1 MHCSALDLS
10 LSRKI
15 ATFVTKTS
23 NSLNTMKR
31 IMALLLS
38 LLCLATTLSAQDLDT
53 DDLSAQD
60 LPTLERT
67 FDTFS
72 PDLQDALQTIMPNP
86 ENQSAFLENVRK
98 ALQSE
103 PNNGV
108 AWAYVATIYR
118 MQGKPEQALEAAT
131 KAITLLRA
139 KPARRAMVYS
149 LRSDIYTDLE
159 DGVKALMDLHSAIKD
174 APDTPQLYLKRG
186 NLYASMGQYELAEV
200 DMRKITS
207 LDPENPIGYVGL
219 AAIAMLQ
226 ERHEDA
232 IQNLNEAIKLEPNEG
247 FLYYLR
253 AGSNIKLEHYD
264 EAMDDI
270 IYTIANSLADEDT
283 YSLLNVIAAQAMPTL
298 EAKLKAV
305 ESVSKTGEY
314 LFLIGLAH
322 QNIGDN
328 KGALEYYQQVTER
341 QELTDFVANSIATAY
356 QGIGDYSSALK
367 YIDEAISLDPTDYTY
382 IYTKVQMLSEDGN
395 LRRALAESNKYVSLV
410 PDDADGYYQRAQIKS
425 KSQDLQGSIDDYSK
439 AIELSDTYLWAY
451 IKRADCYTALGRKD
465 AATVD
470 YRKVIEIL
478 QEHDA
483 TDMTMAYAYQS
494 LGEQE
499 QALAAITKCIEE
511 APDNAELYYSISG
524 VYGRMGKTEQALDN
538 LRIALEKGYK
548 DLIYIEDDTDLA
560 ALRDNP
566 QYKALIQQYKEELGY
581 KMRGE

>member
-1 MHCSALDLS
+1 
-10 LSRKI
+10 
-15 ATFVTKTS
+15 
-23 NSLNTMKR
+23 MKR

-38 LLCLATTLSAQDLDT
+38 LVCLATTLSAQEQGT
-53 DDLSAQD
+53 TDLSAQD

-72 PDLQDALQTIMPNP
+72 PDLQDTLGIIMSEP
-86 ENQSAFLENVRK
+86 EDQAAFLEHVQK

-118 MQGKPEQALEAAT
+118 MQRKPEQALEAAT
-131 KAITLLRA
+131 KAITLLQA

-149 LRSDIYTDLE
+149 LRSDIYSDLD

-174 APDTPQLYLKRG
+174 APDTPDLYLKRG
-186 NLYASMGQYELAEV
+186 NLYGAMEQYDLAEV
-200 DMRKITS
+200 DMRKVAS
-207 LDPENPIGYVGL
+207 LDPKNPTGYIGL
-219 AAIAMLQ
+219 AVIAMLQ
-226 ERHEDA
+226 ERQEDA
-232 IQNLNEAIKLEPNEG
+232 IQNLNEAIKVAPDESI
-247 FLYYLR
+247 LYYLR
-253 AGSNIKLEHYD
+253 ANVYIKLEHYN

-283 YSLLNVIAAQAMPTL
+283 YSLLNVIASQAMPTL

-322 QNIGDN
+322 QNIGDY
-328 KGALEYYQQVTER
+328 KGALEYYQKVTER
-341 QELTDFVANSIATAY
+341 RELNDILANNIATAY

-382 IYTKVQMLSEDGN
+382 IYAKAQMLTEDGN

-425 KSQDLQGSIDDYSK
+425 KLQDLQGAIDDYSK
-439 AIELSDTYLWAY
+439 AIELSDTNLWAY

-465 AATVD
+465 AATAD
-470 YRKVIEIL
+470 YRKVIDIL

-483 TDMTMAYAYQS
+483 TDITMAYAYQS

-499 QALAAITKCIEE
+499 QALATIAKCIEG
-511 APDNAELYYSISG
+511 ASDSAELYYSISG

-548 DLIYIEDDTDLA
+548 DLIYIENDTDLA

-566 QYKALIQQYKEELGY
+566 QYKALIQQYKEKLGY
-581 KMRGE
+581 KMPQ

>member
-1 MHCSALDLS
+1 
-10 LSRKI
+10 
-15 ATFVTKTS
+15 
-23 NSLNTMKR
+23 
-31 IMALLLS
+31 MALLLS
-38 LLCLATTLSAQDLDT
+38 LVCLATTLSAQVQGT
-53 DDLSAQD
+53 TDLSAQD

-72 PDLQDALQTIMPNP
+72 PDLQDALGIIMSDP
-86 ENQSAFLENVRK
+86 EDQAAFLENVQK

-118 MQGKPEQALEAAT
+118 MQGKPEQALEAGT
-131 KAITLLRA
+131 KAITLLQA

-159 DGVKALMDLHSAIKD
+159 DAVKALMDLHSAIKD
-174 APDTPQLYLKRG
+174 APDILDLYLKRG
-186 NLYASMGQYELAEV
+186 NLYATMGQYDLAEV
-200 DMRKITS
+200 DMRKIAS
-207 LDPENPIGYVGL
+207 LDTENPTGYVGL
-219 AAIAMLQ
+219 AMIAELQ
-226 ERHEDA
+226 ERYEDA
-232 IQNLNEAIKLEPNEG
+232 IQNLNEAIKVAPDEG
-247 FLYYLR
+247 YLYYLR
-253 AGSNIKLEHYD
+253 AGINIKLEHYD

-270 IYTIANSLADEDT
+270 IYTIANSFADEDT
-283 YSLLNVIAAQAMPTL
+283 YSLLNVIASQAMPTL

-305 ESVSKTGEY
+305 ESVNKTGAY
-314 LFLIGLAH
+314 LFLIGMAH

-328 KGALEYYQQVTER
+328 RGALEYYQQVTER
-341 QELTDFVANSIATAY
+341 QELTDFVASQIATAY

-382 IYTKVQMLSEDGN
+382 IYTKAQILSEDGN

-425 KSQDLQGSIDDYSK
+425 KLQDLQGAIDDYSK
-439 AIELSDTYLWAY
+439 GIELNDTYLWAY

-465 AATVD
+465 AATAD

-483 TDMTMAYAYQS
+483 TDITMAYAYQS

-499 QALAAITKCIEE
+499 QALATIAKCIEG
-511 APDNAELYYSISG
+511 APDSAELYYNISG

-538 LRIALEKGYK
+538 LRIALEKGCK
-548 DLIYIEDDTDLA
+548 DLIYIENDTDLA

-566 QYKALIQQYKEELGY
+566 QYKALIQQYKEKLGY
-581 KMRGE
+581 KMPQQ

>member
-1 MHCSALDLS
+1 
-10 LSRKI
+10 
-15 ATFVTKTS
+15 
-23 NSLNTMKR
+23 
-31 IMALLLS
+31 MALLLS
-38 LLCLATTLSAQDLDT
+38 LVCLATTLSAQEQDT
-53 DDLSAQD
+53 TDLSAQD

-72 PDLQDALQTIMPNP
+72 PDLQDTLGIIMSEP
-86 ENQSAFLENVRK
+86 EDQAAFLENVQK

-118 MQGKPEQALEAAT
+118 MQRKPEQALEAAT
-131 KAITLLRA
+131 KAITLLQA

-149 LRSDIYTDLE
+149 LRSDIYSDLD

-174 APDTPQLYLKRG
+174 APDTPNLYLKRG
-186 NLYASMGQYELAEV
+186 NLYAAMGQYDLAEV
-200 DMRKITS
+200 DMRKIAS
-207 LDPENPIGYVGL
+207 LDPKNPIGYIGL
-219 AAIAMLQ
+219 AVIAMQQ
-226 ERHEDA
+226 ERQEDA
-232 IQNLNEAIKLEPNEG
+232 IQNLNEAIKVAPDEG
-247 FLYYLR
+247 LLYYLR
-253 AGSNIKLEHYD
+253 AASNIKLEHYD

-270 IYTIANSLADEDT
+270 IYTIANSLADQDT
-283 YSLLNVIAAQAMPTL
+283 YSLLNVIADQAMPTL

-305 ESVSKTGEY
+305 ESVNKTGDY

-341 QELTDFVANSIATAY
+341 QELDDVVASSIATAY
-356 QGIGDYSSALK
+356 QGLGDYSSALK

-382 IYTKVQMLSEDGN
+382 IYTKAQILSEDGN

-425 KSQDLQGSIDDYSK
+425 KSQDLQGAIDDYSK
-439 AIELSDTYLWAY
+439 VIELSDTYLWAY
-451 IKRADCYTALGRKD
+451 IKRADRYTALGRKD
-465 AATVD
+465 AATAD

-478 QEHDA
+478 QEQDA

-499 QALAAITKCIEE
+499 QALATIAKCIEG

-566 QYKALIQQYKEELGY
+566 QYKALIQQYKEKLGY
-581 KMRGE
+581 KKPQ

>member
-1 MHCSALDLS
+1 
-10 LSRKI
+10 
-15 ATFVTKTS
+15 
-23 NSLNTMKR
+23 
-31 IMALLLS
+31 MALLLS
-38 LLCLATTLSAQDLDT
+38 LVCLATTLSAQVQDT
-53 DDLSAQD
+53 TDLSTQD

-72 PDLQDALQTIMPNP
+72 PDLQAALGIIMSDPEEQT
-86 ENQSAFLENVRK
+86 AFLENVQK

-118 MQGKPEQALEAAT
+118 MQRKPEQALEAAT

-159 DGVKALMDLHSAIKD
+159 DAVKALMDLHSAIKD
-174 APDTPQLYLKRG
+174 APDTPDLYLKRG
-186 NLYASMGQYELAEV
+186 NLYAAMEQYDLAEV
-200 DMRKITS
+200 DMRKIAS
-207 LDPENPIGYVGL
+207 LDPENPTGYIGL
-219 AAIAMLQ
+219 AVIAMLQ
-226 ERHEDA
+226 ERQEDA
-232 IQNLNEAIKLEPNEG
+232 IQNLNEAIKVAPDEG

-253 AGSNIKLEHYD
+253 ANVYIKLEHYN

-283 YSLLNVIAAQAMPTL
+283 YSLLNVIASQAMPTL
-298 EAKLKAV
+298 EVKLKAV

-328 KGALEYYQQVTER
+328 KGALEYYQKVTER
-341 QELTDFVANSIATAY
+341 RELNDILASNIATAY

-367 YIDEAISLDPTDYTY
+367 YIDEAISLDPTDYSY
-382 IYTKVQMLSEDGN
+382 IYAKAQMLTEDDN

-410 PDDADGYYQRAQIKS
+410 PDDPDGYYQRAQIKS
-425 KSQDLQGSIDDYSK
+425 KHQDLQGAIDDYSK
-439 AIELSDTYLWAY
+439 TIELNDTYLWAY

-465 AATVD
+465 AATAD

-483 TDMTMAYAYQS
+483 TDITMAYAYQS

-499 QALAAITKCIEE
+499 QALATIAKCIEE
-511 APDNAELYYSISG
+511 DPDSAELYYSISG

-538 LRIALEKGYK
+538 LRIAFEKGYNSFSF
-548 DLIYIEDDTDLA
+548 IEQDDDLA
-560 ALRDNP
+560 VLRDNP
-566 QYKALIQQYKEELGY
+566 QYKALIQQYKEKIGY
-581 KMRGE
+581 KMPQ